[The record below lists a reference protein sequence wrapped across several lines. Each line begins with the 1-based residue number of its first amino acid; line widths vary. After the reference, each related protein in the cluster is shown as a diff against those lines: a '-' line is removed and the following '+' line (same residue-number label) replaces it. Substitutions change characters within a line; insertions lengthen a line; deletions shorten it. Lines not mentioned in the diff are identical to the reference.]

1 VTHFLN
7 ADGVGAL
14 GDPGPGAPMTPAE
27 LGEHAAHMVWES
39 YSDFMMS
46 EALHLLVEEAG
57 IPTVDGIPED
67 HPAKELLIFHLWAH
81 TRAIQLGLTGRG
93 EDRTIVQEALDALHR
108 AVFEDLAATG
118 YPRAR
123 LPLFEQRVSAR
134 YAEYYGAARLG
145 DDAVGRAILAHLSPV
160 GGLTALAAPGPS
172 ADGRARDR
180 PEIPAILTHR
190 AIEVTRPFRDY
201 LEQVELRSGSMPGAR

>member
-1 VTHFLN
+1 MNSFLN
-7 ADGVGAL
+7 ADGVGTL
-14 GDPGPGAPMTPAE
+14 GDPGPGAPMTPGA

-39 YSDFMMS
+39 YSDFMTS
-46 EALHLLVEEAG
+46 EALDVLVAEAG
-57 IPTVDGIPED
+57 IPTLNGIPED

-81 TRAIQLGLTGRG
+81 TRAIQLGLAGRG
-93 EDRTIVQEALDALHR
+93 EERGMVQEALDALHR

-134 YAEYYGAARLG
+134 YAEYYAAAERG
-145 DDAVGRAILAHLSPV
+145 DGAVGQAALAHLSPV
-160 GGLTALAAPGPS
+160 GALAGFAGPGPS
-172 ADGRARDR
+172 ANGRAAFR

-201 LEQVELRSGSMPGAR
+201 LEQVELRSEATPEIP